1 MESPYVAI
9 EDLAKYF
16 AVSVSTVRAWVRQEI
31 IPKDT
36 YIKIGA
42 TYRFNVGAVD
52 AALTGK
58 PQEAVN
64 TETADVIV
72 EVEPVQLELDFGT
85 NLDEDN

>member
-1 MESPYVAI
+1 MASPYVAI

-16 AVSVSTVRAWVRQEI
+16 AVSVSTIRAWVRQEI

-42 TYRFNVGAVD
+42 TYRFNVGLVD

-58 PQEAVN
+58 PQEAVS
-64 TETADVIV
+64 TETAEAVDG
-72 EVEPVQLELDFGT
+72 EPVQLELDFG
-85 NLDEDN
+85 NDIDEDN

>member
-1 MESPYVAI
+1 MASPYVAI

-16 AVSVSTVRAWVRQEI
+16 AVSVSTIRAWVRQEI

-42 TYRFNVGAVD
+42 TYRFNVGLVD

-58 PQEAVN
+58 PQEAVY
-64 TETADVIV
+64 TETAEAVDGD
-72 EVEPVQLELDFGT
+72 PVQLELDFG
-85 NLDEDN
+85 NNIDEDN